1 MDGGE
6 PEVSRRDYTSTS
18 YYNEFSGAPS
28 TVQPMPSNAGG
39 DGRPHPSG
47 PVERTLAESHGH
59 RLVIGRDMDAY
70 DIAPAPHGRFYIG
83 KAQSD
88 ADAVSRWRGWL
99 RSQGVD
105 E

>member
-1 MDGGE
+1 MRSWNTD
-6 PEVSRRDYTSTS
+6 
-18 YYNEFSGAPS
+18 
-28 TVQPMPSNAGG
+28 AGG
-39 DGRPHPSG
+39 ANEIGGFGNGTASPRPAS

-59 RLVIGRDMDAY
+59 RCVIGRDMDAY

-83 KAQSD
+83 RAQSD

>member
-1 MDGGE
+1 M
-6 PEVSRRDYTSTS
+6 SRRDYTSTS

-28 TVQPMPSNAGG
+28 TVQPMPSNAGV
-39 DGRPHPSG
+39 DGSPHPAG

-59 RLVIGRDMDAY
+59 RCVVYRDGEFY
-70 DIAPAPHGRFYIG
+70 DKAPEPHGRFYLG
-83 KAQSD
+83 HAQSD
-88 ADAVSRWRGWL
+88 TDAVSRWRGWL